1 MITQGACIRR
11 RCTTICSSGYSD
23 LMAPKIATANVVGF
37 AELLDFIRP
46 RHKMVLT
53 TFRADGSLQ
62 SSPVTGGVDG
72 QGRVVIASYPR
83 RAKSVNIRR
92 NPRASVVVLSDEF
105 NGAYVQLDGDAE
117 VIDVP
122 EAVELL
128 VDYYRVIAGEH
139 ADWQGLSPRHAGA
152 GQVPDPGDPA
162 PVGPGGHRRFPAD
175 VMGMPRPSNPSSPRR
190 PDQQRSRHHWA

>member
-1 MITQGACIRR
+1 
-11 RCTTICSSGYSD
+11 
-23 LMAPKIATANVVGF
+23 MASKIATANVVGIP
-37 AELLDFIRP
+37 ELLDFIRP

-53 TFRADGSLQ
+53 TFRADASLQ
-62 SSPVTGGVDG
+62 SSPVTGGIDG
-72 QGRVVIASYPR
+72 QGRVVIASYPQ

-117 VIDVP
+117 VIDGP

-139 ADWQGLSPRHAGA
+139 PDWQ
-152 GQVPDPGDPA
+152 DY
-162 PVGPGGHRRFPAD
+162 RRAMLD
-175 VMGMPRPSNPSSPRR
+175 QGKCLIRVTPRR
-190 PDQQRSRHHWA
+190 WGPVATGGFPPM